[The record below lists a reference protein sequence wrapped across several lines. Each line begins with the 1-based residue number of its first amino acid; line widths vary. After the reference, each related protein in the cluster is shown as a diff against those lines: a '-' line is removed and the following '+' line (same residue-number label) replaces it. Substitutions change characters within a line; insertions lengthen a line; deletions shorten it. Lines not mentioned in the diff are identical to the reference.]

1 MKATKD
7 QVNVLRADGLSN
19 ALRAAGLRNAL
30 RAVRQNIG
38 TLVLLIML
46 AGLPLAAKAQAA
58 AQGAQNPAA
67 APDASAA
74 QAAAADPSYII
85 GADDMLD
92 ISVWKEP
99 DVTRSVP
106 VRPDGKISLPLISD
120 VQAAGLTPSE
130 LAADITTRLKK
141 FLNDPQV
148 TVIVTAINSRRV
160 YIVGEVSRPGA
171 FPLLPDMTVLQA
183 LADAGGFTTSANTKK
198 IHILRMV
205 DGKQTIFPFEYHE
218 VLEGNKTSE
227 NIKLLPG
234 DEIVV
239 P

>member
-1 MKATKD
+1 MKGTKIQD
-7 QVNVLRADGLSN
+7 NTLRSDRQSKTLRAD
-19 ALRAAGLRNAL
+19 LRH
-30 RAVRQNIG
+30 IG
-38 TLVLLIML
+38 ILVLLIML
-46 AGLPLAAKAQAA
+46 AGLPLIAQDQTA

-67 APDASAA
+67 APDVSAA
-74 QAAAADPSYII
+74 QAAADPSYII

-99 DVTRSVP
+99 DVSRSVP

-120 VQAAGLTPSE
+120 VQAAGETPSE
-130 LAADITTRLKK
+130 LAADITARLKK

-160 YIVGEVSRPGA
+160 YIVGEVARPGA

-183 LADAGGFTTSANTKK
+183 LADAGGFTTYANTKK
-198 IHILRMV
+198 IHILRIV
-205 DGKQTIFPFEYHE
+205 DGKQTQFPFEYHE